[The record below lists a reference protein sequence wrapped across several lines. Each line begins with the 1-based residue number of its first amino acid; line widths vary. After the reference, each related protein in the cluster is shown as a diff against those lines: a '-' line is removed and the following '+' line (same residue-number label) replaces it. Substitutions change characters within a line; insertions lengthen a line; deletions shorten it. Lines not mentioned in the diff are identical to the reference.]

1 MSEITI
7 VLLHLGIA
15 MAATQHNS
23 VWESTF
29 SHDEQRELKSEDSE
43 AWNGVTALLIFI
55 VSMGVL
61 IGATGVMLAYY
72 FT

>member
-1 MSEITI
+1 MS
-7 VLLHLGIA
+7 A
-15 MAATQHNS
+15 SQQHS

-29 SHDEQRELKSEDSE
+29 SHDEQTGLKNEDSE

-61 IGATGVMLAYY
+61 IGATGVMLAYC